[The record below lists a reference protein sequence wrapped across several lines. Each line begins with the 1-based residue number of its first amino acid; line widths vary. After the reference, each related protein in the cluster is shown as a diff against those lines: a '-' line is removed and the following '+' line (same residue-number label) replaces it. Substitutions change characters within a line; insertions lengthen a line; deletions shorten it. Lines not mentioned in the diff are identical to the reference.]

1 MTLGES
7 SECTAFSFLEDEA
20 GITMYVFPKRQSQSE
35 NQVKGPQ
42 MCGSTQQTEAA
53 TTGVHFPT
61 LVFDKDNQVLLG
73 IGEP

>member
-1 MTLGES
+1 
-7 SECTAFSFLEDEA
+7 
-20 GITMYVFPKRQSQSE
+20 MYVFPKRQSQSE

-73 IGEP
+73 MGEP